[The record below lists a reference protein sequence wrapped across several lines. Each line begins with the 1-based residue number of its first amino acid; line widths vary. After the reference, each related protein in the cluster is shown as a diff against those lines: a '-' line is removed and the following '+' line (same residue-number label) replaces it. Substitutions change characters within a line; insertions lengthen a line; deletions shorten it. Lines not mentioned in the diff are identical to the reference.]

1 MTGPLTKPESR
12 CIDQQ
17 ISGRT
22 GFLDSAVP
30 SICPKS
36 EQTSSTKKDK
46 KGMQVKHGIS
56 GSNKF
61 VIKRLEEQL
70 RSKQQRCEEAE
81 RVNRELRAKE
91 QVWPL

>member
-1 MTGPLTKPESR
+1 MTGPPTKPESHW
-12 CIDQQ
+12 IDQELL
-17 ISGRT
+17 SKEK
-22 GFLDSAVP
+22 FLDSSVP
-30 SICPKS
+30 SMCPQS

-46 KGMQVKHGIS
+46 KGMLVKHGIS
-56 GSNKF
+56 GSNRF

-91 QVWPL
+91 QVRPL